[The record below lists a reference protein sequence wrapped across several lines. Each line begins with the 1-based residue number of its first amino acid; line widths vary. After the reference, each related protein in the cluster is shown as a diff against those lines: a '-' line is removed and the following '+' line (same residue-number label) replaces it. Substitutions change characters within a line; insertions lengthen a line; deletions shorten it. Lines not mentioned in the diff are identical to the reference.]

1 MDYILTIKGTLTS
14 DDANIVI
21 LKLVYNYR
29 FREIADEMGWSIG
42 LVQAHYYQAIKTL
55 KQAI

>member
-1 MDYILTIKGTLTS
+1 MDYILTIKGTLTP

-21 LKLVYNYR
+21 LKLVYNYK
-29 FREIADEMGWSIG
+29 FREIADEMGWSLG

-55 KQAI
+55 REVI